1 MFNVIYIP
9 KIEDEVVVATFET
22 KVEADAHMD
31 YIGRVKPQVLPF
43 HYIKEEAWN
52 SYNSFQWFFH
62 LFLIL

>member
-52 SYNSFQWFFH
+52 SYNSF
-62 LFLIL
+62 